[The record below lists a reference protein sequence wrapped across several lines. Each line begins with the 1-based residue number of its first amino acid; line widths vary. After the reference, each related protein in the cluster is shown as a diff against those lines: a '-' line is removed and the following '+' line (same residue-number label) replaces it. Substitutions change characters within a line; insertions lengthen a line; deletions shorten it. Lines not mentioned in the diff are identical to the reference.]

1 MALVQARGWHKR
13 LSITPQSSTAVVC
26 LADEKRPESVRR
38 RALAGGGGRL
48 CLFQPAS
55 AKRLNRRRYASAIGW
70 VGLAAVA
77 DVLGTNR
84 L

>member
-1 MALVQARGWHKR
+1 MALWQALVWRKR
-13 LSITPQSSTAVVC
+13 LSITPQSRVSVVC

-48 CLFQPAS
+48 CLFQRAS
-55 AKRLNRRRYASAIGW
+55 AKGFNRRRYAGAIGR